1 MVLPDRLAAMLHV
14 ALREVLRLL
23 RHQLPEV
30 VQVAELVAE
39 AALRFLHPSLE
50 MLGMASR
57 LVLASRMGTT
67 AECSAFSLEF
77 SVSVVQFGSQLRGP
91 GSESESLW
99 VKTEP
104 VLHDV

>member
-57 LVLASRMGTT
+57 LVLHLGWGRRQSVPRFLSSSLYLWYSLGRSCGDLGRNLSRCG
-67 AECSAFSLEF
+67 
-77 SVSVVQFGSQLRGP
+77 
-91 GSESESLW
+91 
-99 VKTEP
+99 
-104 VLHDV
+104 